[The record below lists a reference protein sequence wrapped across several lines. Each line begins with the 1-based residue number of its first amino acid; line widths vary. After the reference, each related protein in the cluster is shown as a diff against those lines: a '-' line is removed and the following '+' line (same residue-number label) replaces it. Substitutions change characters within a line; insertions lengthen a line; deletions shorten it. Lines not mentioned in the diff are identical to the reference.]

1 LNPRARKGV
10 GAFQLGEQ
18 SRKRVVLLF
27 AAGIIDAPFKRV
39 PFLFDRQIVQ
49 SVLLVGG
56 VE

>member
-1 LNPRARKGV
+1 
-10 GAFQLGEQ
+10 
-18 SRKRVVLLF
+18 VLLF
-27 AAGIIDAPFKRV
+27 AAGIVDTAFERV